1 MDKYNIIK
9 FINKGSFGKVYLI
22 EEKSS
27 KDKYALKRIR
37 ITGLDRYSIKSIYNE
52 INILALNRCPYL
64 LKLKDLFVYN
74 NTYLCIITEYYSN
87 GDLGKYCKKNN
98 KLSEENILKI
108 FTQLCVALNY
118 LHKNNIIHRDIKP
131 GNILIDNNF
140 NICLCD
146 FGVSKKMTS
155 KITNTFI
162 GTPLFMSPEQISNR
176 YYDIKIDIWSLGCV
190 LYELEYCKPPFDG
203 KSLRSLKEKILYSK
217 LEGFNSGKFGE
228 LFSKLFIRDKYK
240 RPTIND
246 VLNLPIIKYTI
257 EENDIKTNVI
267 VMESFLKY
275 NYIGNIK
282 EWKKFGAEYKN
293 LIKDCDCKPKL
304 INEQIN
310 NYVNQ
315 PGADP
320 PKIVKYHKDYN
331 PINFKVEDYKKKEF
345 KQVPP
350 KTPKKEM
357 PILPIIKKK
366 EFKPVPPKIL
376 KKEMP
381 ILPIINKKELK
392 PVPPKIS
399 KRVIRN
405 KIPKARNCQLFG
417 DRNFYNNNN
426 MNWINNLRKY

>member
-22 EEKSS
+22 EDNSS
-27 KDKYALKRIR
+27 KEKYALKRIR
-37 ITGLDRYSIKSIYNE
+37 IIGLDRYSIKSIYNE

-64 LKLKDLFVYN
+64 LRLKDLFVYD
-74 NTYLCIITEYYSN
+74 NTYLCIITDYYSN
-87 GDLGKYCKKNN
+87 GDLCKYCKKNN

-131 GNILIDNNF
+131 GNILIDNDF

-190 LYELEYCKPPFDG
+190 LYELEYCKPPFNG
-203 KSLRSLKEKILYSK
+203 KSLRSLKEKILHSK
-217 LEGFNSGKFGE
+217 LDGFNSGKFGE

-246 VLNLPIIKYTI
+246 VLNLPIIKETI
-257 EENDIKTNVI
+257 EENSIKTIVI
-267 VMESFLKY
+267 MMESFLKY
-275 NYIGNIK
+275 KYIGNIR
-282 EWKKFGAEYKN
+282 EWKKFGADYKN
-293 LIKDCDCKPKL
+293 LINQHDCNKLPKL
-304 INEQIN
+304 INEHIN

-315 PGADP
+315 PGAYK
-320 PKIVKYHKDYN
+320 PKIVKYNKDYN
-331 PINFKVEDYKKKEF
+331 QINFKVEDYKKKEY
-345 KQVPP
+345 KHVPQ
-350 KTPKKEM
+350 KIPKKEM
-357 PILPIIKKK
+357 EILPIIKKK
-366 EFKPVPPKIL
+366 EYKHVPQ
-376 KKEMP
+376 
-381 ILPIINKKELK
+381 
-392 PVPPKIS
+392 KIS
-399 KRVIRN
+399 RRVVHD
-405 KIPKARNCQLFG
+405 KIPKVRNCQLIG

-426 MNWINNLRKY
+426 INWINNLRKY